1 MRGKTEG
8 LFLNELIREDFL
20 REVEIVKGKQQI
32 EL

>member
-1 MRGKTEG
+1 MGGKAEG

-20 REVEIVKGKQQI
+20 REVEIVNGKQQI